1 MAIVVLVN
9 PAVPPAADLL
19 GEAVAIPGWGSV
31 PPRLTKH
38 WSLSICGSCYQS
50 HGTWN
55 WLRVVAAIPVVRGV
69 GWLQISRYGLSAT
82 TF

>member
-31 PPRLTKH
+31 PPRLTKKIFALEFVDMWELLPESWRLELAEGGCCH
-38 WSLSICGSCYQS
+38 SC
-50 HGTWN
+50 
-55 WLRVVAAIPVVRGV
+55 RPRRGLV
-69 GWLQISRYGLSAT
+69 TNFPL
-82 TF
+82 